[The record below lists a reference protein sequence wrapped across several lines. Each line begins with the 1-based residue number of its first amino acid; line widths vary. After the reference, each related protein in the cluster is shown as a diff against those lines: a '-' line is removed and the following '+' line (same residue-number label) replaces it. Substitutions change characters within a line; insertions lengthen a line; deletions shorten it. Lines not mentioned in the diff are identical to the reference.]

1 MDKQDIHAIIKEA
14 ETLKQGALNFCD
26 ARFAPWRDRALQCIQ
41 QLASVKQ
48 PAFEEIRFA
57 SDFLLSK
64 PADEQAGI
72 NDRIALACDIDLAV
86 EILRQVITL
95 VEEKEQQEKGK
106 RQAQP
111 TPTLTGRDTSLL
123 ELLDSFEFSERE
135 KEEVR
140 MEFERVEAALEQ
152 PQPDWDR
159 AKRTIKF
166 LLDFDR
172 NLALQA
178 IPQILSR
185 FSNS

>member
-1 MDKQDIHAIIKEA
+1 MNNPAIHTLIQEA
-14 ETLKQGALNFCD
+14 ETLKQEALNFCD
-26 ARFAPWRDRALQCIQ
+26 ARFAPWRDRARQCIQ
-41 QLASVKQ
+41 QLAPVKQ

-64 PADEQAGI
+64 PKDEQAGM

-86 EILRQVITL
+86 EVLRQVIAL
-95 VEEKEQQEKGK
+95 VAENEQLEKGK
-106 RQAQP
+106 RLAQP
-111 TPTLTGRDTSLL
+111 IPTPVQRSGSLL

-140 MEFERVEAALEQ
+140 TEFERVETALEQ

>member
-1 MDKQDIHAIIKEA
+1 MNNPVIHAIIKEA
-14 ETLKQGALNFCD
+14 ETLKQEALNFCD
-26 ARFAPWRDRALQCIQ
+26 ARFAPWRNRALQCILQ
-41 QLASVKQ
+41 RAPVKQ

-64 PADEQAGI
+64 PKDEQAGI
-72 NDRIALACDIDLAV
+72 NDRIALACDIDLAIEV
-86 EILRQVITL
+86 LQQVSAL
-95 VEEKEQQEKGK
+95 EEEKEQLEKGK
-106 RQAQP
+106 RLAQP
-111 TPTLTGRDTSLL
+111 VAAPQGENASLL

-140 MEFERVEAALEQ
+140 MEFERVEAALKQ

-172 NLALQA
+172 NLALRA

-185 FSNS
+185 FPNS

>member
-1 MDKQDIHAIIKEA
+1 MDTKAIHTIIQEA
-14 ETLKQGALNFCD
+14 EILKQEALNFCD
-26 ARFAPWRDRALQCIQ
+26 ARFAPWRIRALQCIQ
-41 QLASVKQ
+41 QLAPVKQ
-48 PAFEEIRFA
+48 PTFEEIRFA

-64 PADEQAGI
+64 PEDKQAGI

-86 EILRQVITL
+86 EVLRQVIAL
-95 VEEKEQQEKGK
+95 AEENEQLEKGK
-106 RQAQP
+106 RLAQP
-111 TPTLTGRDTSLL
+111 IPTPAQRAGSLI

-140 MEFERVEAALEQ
+140 AEFERVEAALEQ

-172 NLALQA
+172 HLALQA